1 MTEKKTI
8 IETGW
13 NLDNSY
19 ARLPKSFFTRSEPNP
34 CTLTEVDYS

>member
-1 MTEKKTI
+1 MTEKI

-19 ARLPKSFFTRSEPNP
+19 ARSAKIIFYQPQPNP
-34 CTLTEVDYS
+34 CTLTEVDHSQ